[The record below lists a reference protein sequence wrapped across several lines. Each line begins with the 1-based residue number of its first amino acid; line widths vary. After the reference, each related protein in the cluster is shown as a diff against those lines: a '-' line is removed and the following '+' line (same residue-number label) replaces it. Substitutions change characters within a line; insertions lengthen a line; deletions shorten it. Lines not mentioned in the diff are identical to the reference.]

1 MLSYISIAFHAPPL
15 VLACSAAAA
24 ASLPTSAELLGS
36 LQRSVVLLQEP
47 ARHQQYQEAHS
58 QVVAGLV
65 HALHGVPPGD
75 LQLRGQAEAAVHAA
89 VFQPMAASLQEVHS
103 VMAAPAPA
111 QLAAVRAATWR
122 LHAAL
127 RQLQALLNGLESYAW
142 YDGMANSSNSGATAT
157 SIALSAAERGSCA
170 ANEVVARGV
179 AAAAVAALLTC
190 WPQLAEVCGWLGRLP
205 NSAAPVRREL
215 YQELSQCLCSAMVL
229 NPEAAQQV
237 LLSLAD
243 TAAATFF
250 LPGAACRPG
259 ALRCLGWLLMSH
271 AR

>member
-1 MLSYISIAFHAPPL
+1 MFIVCQAPPL
-15 VLACSAAAA
+15 FFVCSAAAA

-36 LQRSVVLLQEP
+36 LRRSVVLLQEP

-75 LQLRGQAEAAVHAA
+75 LQLRGQAEAAMQAA
-89 VFQPMAASLQEVHS
+89 VFQPMAASLQEVHR

-111 QLAAVRAATWR
+111 QLAAARAATWH

-142 YDGMANSSNSGATAT
+142 NDGMASCSNNGT
-157 SIALSAAERGSCA
+157 LPAAEKGHCA
-170 ANEVVARGV
+170 PDEFVARGV

-215 YQELSQCLCSAMVL
+215 YQELSQCLCSAMAL
-229 NPEAAQQV
+229 NPEAALQV

-243 TAAATFF
+243 TVTDTFF

-259 ALRCLGWLLMSH
+259 AHKCWGALCCLNWLLMRH